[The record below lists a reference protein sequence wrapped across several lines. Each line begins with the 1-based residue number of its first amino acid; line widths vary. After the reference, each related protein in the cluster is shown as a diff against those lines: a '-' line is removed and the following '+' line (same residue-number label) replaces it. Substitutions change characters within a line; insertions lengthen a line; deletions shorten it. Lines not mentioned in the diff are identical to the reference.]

1 MESAVLFLSILVL
14 GRAAV
19 IPNECKITEVLNDK
33 LQYEKRLMYMSDYFP
48 LDYKFLVKHEEVLR
62 CQNITNLRNQGIPVK
77 ELRYLWGIVN
87 ERILFKMKSALPGRH
102 PSLQY
107 VTDLAAIFKE
117 LLKIRQVSNEIIL
130 GILTRLKVPND
141 VADRKPVRPK
151 ALLDNC
157 FKVLHEL
164 HREDCSLSNPR
175 SDFLNDT
182 SHQCIDMFD

>member
-62 CQNITNLRNQGIPVK
+62 CHNITNLRNQGIPVK

-130 GILTRLKVPND
+130 GILTRLKSYMSCTARI
-141 VADRKPVRPK
+141 VAFLIPENRQSVTEVLELQVTEAEEPDWKYI
-151 ALLDNC
+151 N
-157 FKVLHEL
+157 KV
-164 HREDCSLSNPR
+164 
-175 SDFLNDT
+175 
-182 SHQCIDMFD
+182 